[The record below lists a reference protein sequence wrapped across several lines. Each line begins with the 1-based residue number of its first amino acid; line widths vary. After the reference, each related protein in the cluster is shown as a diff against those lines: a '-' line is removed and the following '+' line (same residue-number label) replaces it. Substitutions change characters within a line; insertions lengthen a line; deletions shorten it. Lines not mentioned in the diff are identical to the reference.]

1 MPHLTTLSL
10 GAGLQ
15 SSLLCEM
22 AIAGELPRPDV
33 VLFADTG
40 DEPSYV
46 HEQVAYLRHKLQT
59 VNVPLITVRNGHLV
73 EDFYSNSI
81 LQTARF
87 ATIPLFTHLKDGRR
101 RKPAKAT
108 AVPDVTLFDLDD
120 YEQPMSDSA
129 TGFGL
134 ETQFGRVG
142 RLRRQCTSEYKI
154 VPIEREIRI
163 MLLEMGLATET
174 KNGAIRVKKGVEV
187 ESWLGITLD
196 EVQRMKPS
204 RHRWLCHRWPLIEKR
219 MTRADCVHWYKQ
231 RGRPVPRKSSCRRC
245 PFHSD
250 AYWLDMKQNQPEDW
264 QEVVAFDHD
273 LRTPAPNGRLRLA
286 ATAKGTLYLH
296 RSLLPLDEVSLRHEQ
311 QSALFDGCD
320 AGFCWT

>member
-22 AIAGELPRPDV
+22 AIAGELPLPDV

-46 HEQVAYLRHKLQT
+46 HEQVAYLRRKLQT
-59 VNVPLITVRNGHLV
+59 VNVPLITVSNGHLV
-73 EDFYSNSI
+73 EDFYANG
-81 LQTARF
+81 RF
-87 ATIPLFTHLKDGRR
+87 ATIPLFTHLKNGQR

-108 AVPDVTLFDLDD
+108 AVPDTALFDLDD
-120 YEQPMSDSA
+120 YEQPASNTA

-134 ETQFGRVG
+134 EAQFGRVG
-142 RLRRQCTSEYKI
+142 RLKRQCTLEYKI

-163 MLLEMGLATET
+163 MLLKMGLATET
-174 KNGAIRVKKGVEV
+174 KNSAIRVKKEVEV
-187 ESWLGITLD
+187 DSWLGITLD

-204 RHRWLCHRWPLIEKR
+204 RHRWLNHRWPLIEKR
-219 MTRADCVHWYKQ
+219 MTRADCVHWYEQ
-231 RGRPVPRKSSCRRC
+231 RGLPVPRKSSCRRC

-264 QEVVAFDHD
+264 QEVVGFDRD
-273 LRTPAPNGRLRLA
+273 LRNGRLRLA

-296 RSLLPLDEVSLRHEQ
+296 RSLLPLDKVPLRHEQ
-311 QSALFDGCD
+311 QTTLFDGCD